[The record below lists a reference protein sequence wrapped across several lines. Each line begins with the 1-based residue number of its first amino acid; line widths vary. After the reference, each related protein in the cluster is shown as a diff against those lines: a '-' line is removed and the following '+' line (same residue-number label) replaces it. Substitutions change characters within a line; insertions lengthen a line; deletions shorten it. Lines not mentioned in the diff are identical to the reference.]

1 MAGSEP
7 DGTEITALLEAVG
20 TGDRRAVD
28 RLFERVYAELRRIAR
43 GQLAG
48 APRAETLNTTALVHE
63 TYLKL
68 SRGAR
73 WSTRD
78 RAHFFALTAQA
89 MRQVLVDHARKRMRT
104 KRGGGQAAL
113 NLDEIELPV
122 DERAEELVAL
132 DAALER
138 LEVAD
143 PELARLVEQRFF
155 AGLSVE
161 EIAELREVTDRTV
174 RRHWR
179 MARAFLVDEMAAAGW
194 TT

>member
-1 MAGSEP
+1 MTGSPP
-7 DGTEITALLEAVG
+7 DATEITALLEAVG
-20 TGDRRAVD
+20 AGDRLAVD
-28 RLFERVYAELRRIAR
+28 RLFERVYGELRRIAR

-63 TYLKL
+63 AYLKL

-104 KRGGGQAAL
+104 KRGGGKIAL
-113 NLDEIELPV
+113 TLDEIEVPV
-122 DERAEELVAL
+122 EQRADELVAL
-132 DAALER
+132 DAALEK
-138 LEVAD
+138 LEAAD

-161 EIAELREVTDRTV
+161 EIAELRDVSDRTV
-174 RRHWR
+174 KRHWR
-179 MARAFLVDEMAAAGW
+179 LARAFLFDEMAAAGW

>member
-138 LEVAD
+138 LEAAD